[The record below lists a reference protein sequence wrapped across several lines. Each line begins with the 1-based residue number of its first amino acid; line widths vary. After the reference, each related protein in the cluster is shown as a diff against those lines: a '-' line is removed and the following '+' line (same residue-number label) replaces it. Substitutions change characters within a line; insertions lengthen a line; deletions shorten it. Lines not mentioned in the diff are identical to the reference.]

1 MRSIWN
7 GAISFGLVSIPIKLN
22 ATESHSVSFR
32 QIHTEDGG
40 RIRYRKVCELED
52 REVTQA
58 EIGKAY
64 EDADGSMI
72 PITDEDLLPIPTAR
86 TIEIVAFVPE
96 DRIDPLQMG
105 SAYYLAASGAPAAK
119 PYTLLREALKRS
131 NRVAIAKFAL
141 RGRERLGMLRVVG
154 DAIAMHGLLWP
165 DEVRAPEGVAPE
177 ADVTVRDQ
185 ELDLADALMDTLG
198 EIDLDDLHDEYREA
212 VEEVVAAKAAGQRPP
227 EVREEA
233 APGKVLDLMA
243 ALESSVRA
251 ARESRD
257 GEGAGPAEE
266 AEVRSLPQRKTSS
279 RRAPKETG
287 GKKSTSTAKKTA
299 AVEGAAEEVDREVG
313 GVCGVREED
322 GGQEYRQEGHGE
334 ERRQERRQDHGQEHR
349 QQVRLLPQ
357 AQRLT
362 SAVPLTPAGG
372 VDARPGLQ
380 LTVQGDA
387 DDRGI
392 ADGAGSKTAG
402 LAAGDFAGE
411 TEAGASEAGVGTAG
425 SPPGAAR
432 WSSRPVRRPGWP
444 DRWTAATTRS
454 GRGRRR
460 WPRRPPGRSAA
471 AGPGR
476 PARASAVRPTL
487 LLPAPR
493 LADGA
498 ATAARVTG
506 VTRVIRGGLR
516 RSPSGDP
523 VACGGFP
530 GAEARMARSSSSR
543 QPPDVLGHVRH
554 AVRPARCVRAARS
567 RSGQRPRSCP
577 PVVGPG
583 RTRAGGG
590 VGPPTTGSG
599 AGWSWPGG
607 LRRPPP
613 SENVRDRSG
622 SFPAPPVVTGS

>member
-1 MRSIWN
+1 MLHVRSIWN
-7 GAISFGLVSIPIKLN
+7 GAISFGLVSIPIKLVN
-22 ATESHSVSFR
+22 ATESHAVSFR

-72 PITDEDLLPIPTAR
+72 PITDEDLSQLPIPTAR

-177 ADVTVRDQ
+177 GGVTVRDQ

-212 VEEVVAAKAAGQRPP
+212 VEEVVAAKASGERPP
-227 EVREEA
+227 EAREEA

-279 RRAPKETG
+279 RRTPKETG
-287 GKKSTSTAKKTA
+287 GKKSASTAAKKTAAKKAEPRKSTAKSTSTAAKKTAAKGTAKKTA
-299 AVEGAAEEVDREVG
+299 AK
-313 GVCGVREED
+313 
-322 GGQEYRQEGHGE
+322 
-334 ERRQERRQDHGQEHR
+334 
-349 QQVRLLPQ
+349 
-357 AQRLT
+357 
-362 SAVPLTPAGG
+362 S
-372 VDARPGLQ
+372 
-380 LTVQGDA
+380 
-387 DDRGI
+387 
-392 ADGAGSKTAG
+392 
-402 LAAGDFAGE
+402 
-411 TEAGASEAGVGTAG
+411 TAG
-425 SPPGAAR
+425 SGDKGGAR
-432 WSSRPVRRPGWP
+432 NTPRK
-444 DRWTAATTRS
+444 TAS
-454 GRGRRR
+454 RRR
-460 WPRRPPGRSAA
+460 SA
-471 AGPGR
+471 
-476 PARASAVRPTL
+476 
-487 LLPAPR
+487 
-493 LADGA
+493 
-498 ATAARVTG
+498 
-506 VTRVIRGGLR
+506 
-516 RSPSGDP
+516 
-523 VACGGFP
+523 
-530 GAEARMARSSSSR
+530 
-543 QPPDVLGHVRH
+543 
-554 AVRPARCVRAARS
+554 
-567 RSGQRPRSCP
+567 
-577 PVVGPG
+577 
-583 RTRAGGG
+583 
-590 VGPPTTGSG
+590 
-599 AGWSWPGG
+599 
-607 LRRPPP
+607 
-613 SENVRDRSG
+613 
-622 SFPAPPVVTGS
+622 

>member
-7 GAISFGLVSIPIKLN
+7 GAISFGLVSIPIKLVN
-22 ATESHSVSFR
+22 ATESHAVSFR

-72 PITDEDLLPIPTAR
+72 PITDEDLSQLPIPTAR

-177 ADVTVRDQ
+177 GGVTVRDQ

-212 VEEVVAAKAAGQRPP
+212 VEEVVAAKASGERPP
-227 EVREEA
+227 EAREEA

-279 RRAPKETG
+279 RRTPKETG
-287 GKKSTSTAKKTA
+287 GKKSASTAAKKAEPRKSTAKSTSTAAKKTAAKGTAKKTA
-299 AVEGAAEEVDREVG
+299 AK
-313 GVCGVREED
+313 
-322 GGQEYRQEGHGE
+322 
-334 ERRQERRQDHGQEHR
+334 
-349 QQVRLLPQ
+349 
-357 AQRLT
+357 
-362 SAVPLTPAGG
+362 SA
-372 VDARPGLQ
+372 
-380 LTVQGDA
+380 
-387 DDRGI
+387 
-392 ADGAGSKTAG
+392 AGSGDKGGARNTPKKTA
-402 LAAGDFAGE
+402 
-411 TEAGASEAGVGTAG
+411 S
-425 SPPGAAR
+425 
-432 WSSRPVRRPGWP
+432 
-444 DRWTAATTRS
+444 
-454 GRGRRR
+454 RRR
-460 WPRRPPGRSAA
+460 SA
-471 AGPGR
+471 
-476 PARASAVRPTL
+476 
-487 LLPAPR
+487 
-493 LADGA
+493 
-498 ATAARVTG
+498 
-506 VTRVIRGGLR
+506 
-516 RSPSGDP
+516 
-523 VACGGFP
+523 
-530 GAEARMARSSSSR
+530 
-543 QPPDVLGHVRH
+543 
-554 AVRPARCVRAARS
+554 
-567 RSGQRPRSCP
+567 
-577 PVVGPG
+577 
-583 RTRAGGG
+583 
-590 VGPPTTGSG
+590 
-599 AGWSWPGG
+599 
-607 LRRPPP
+607 
-613 SENVRDRSG
+613 
-622 SFPAPPVVTGS
+622 

>member
-7 GAISFGLVSIPIKLN
+7 GAISFGLVSIPIKLVN
-22 ATESHSVSFR
+22 ATESHAVSFR

-72 PITDEDLLPIPTAR
+72 PITDEDLSQLPIPTAR

-177 ADVTVRDQ
+177 AGVTVRDQ

-212 VEEVVAAKAAGQRPP
+212 VEEVVAAKAAGERPP

-257 GEGAGPAEE
+257 GEEAGAPEKAQ
-266 AEVRSLPQRKTSS
+266 VRSLPQRGNSS

-287 GKKSTSTAKKTA
+287 GKKSTSAAKKTAAKKAEPKKSTAGSAGSAKKTAAKSTAKKAAPKSTTRSGDKATARGTAKSTAKKTA
-299 AVEGAAEEVDREVG
+299 
-313 GVCGVREED
+313 
-322 GGQEYRQEGHGE
+322 
-334 ERRQERRQDHGQEHR
+334 
-349 QQVRLLPQ
+349 
-357 AQRLT
+357 
-362 SAVPLTPAGG
+362 S
-372 VDARPGLQ
+372 
-380 LTVQGDA
+380 
-387 DDRGI
+387 
-392 ADGAGSKTAG
+392 
-402 LAAGDFAGE
+402 
-411 TEAGASEAGVGTAG
+411 
-425 SPPGAAR
+425 
-432 WSSRPVRRPGWP
+432 
-444 DRWTAATTRS
+444 
-454 GRGRRR
+454 RRR
-460 WPRRPPGRSAA
+460 SA
-471 AGPGR
+471 
-476 PARASAVRPTL
+476 
-487 LLPAPR
+487 
-493 LADGA
+493 
-498 ATAARVTG
+498 
-506 VTRVIRGGLR
+506 
-516 RSPSGDP
+516 
-523 VACGGFP
+523 
-530 GAEARMARSSSSR
+530 
-543 QPPDVLGHVRH
+543 
-554 AVRPARCVRAARS
+554 
-567 RSGQRPRSCP
+567 
-577 PVVGPG
+577 
-583 RTRAGGG
+583 
-590 VGPPTTGSG
+590 
-599 AGWSWPGG
+599 
-607 LRRPPP
+607 
-613 SENVRDRSG
+613 
-622 SFPAPPVVTGS
+622 